1 MEMDNIILDLL
12 KGMDGKI
19 DRISQDIAIVKI
31 KDVEQAAKL
40 DALEEKFG
48 RLFAKH
54 NAIDERL
61 KKFET
66 EFATKKDVDSL
77 FDKVRTLEEAPQ
89 KRIIGKVDFVK
100 KAIIAGLAVLIT
112 GAVIFLGH
120 IVWKI
125 IIHFNSVVDAV
136 ELLK

>member
-1 MEMDNIILDLL
+1 MEMDNVILDLL
-12 KGMDGKI
+12 KGMDSKI

-40 DALEEKFG
+40 DALEEKMG
-48 RLFAKH
+48 SLSAKNH
-54 NAIDERL
+54 AIDERL
-61 KKFET
+61 KKFEA

-89 KRIIGKVDFVK
+89 KKIIGKVDFIK

-112 GAVIFLGH
+112 GAVVFLGH
-120 IVWKI
+120 FFWKI
-125 IIHFNSVVDAV
+125 VVHFNSIVDV
-136 ELLK
+136 LK